1 MIEQTKQCVEEHY
14 TIANGYQH
22 NAKVIYGDT
31 DSVMCKFGVS
41 TIEEAMKLGREAAD
55 LITDR
60 FPNPVKLEFEK
71 VSSYSVDFW
80 RQFIASRRMWFKIN
94 VDVLFSVIIDYS
106 NNFEFDN
113 SNRPDYFF
121 IELMEILHNLS

>member
-1 MIEQTKQCVEEHY
+1 MIEQTKQYVEEHY

-55 LITDR
+55 LITER

-71 VSSYSVDFW
+71 VGLSVFLCH
-80 RQFIASRRMWFKIN
+80 FN
-94 VDVLFSVIIDYS
+94 EHY
-106 NNFEFDN
+106 
-113 SNRPDYFF
+113 
-121 IELMEILHNLS
+121 